1 MPTSVPR
8 IQVTPACQSHADLLN
23 YWSVLEGRSISSLCS
38 ALLEEA
44 VVNAIKDGRANPVAV
59 QMMNAVIDLRKG
71 ELDVKFGGD
80 LMKTKSDNRKTY
92 NELCQQE
99 HEENPEDWANSE
111 VIRNSIRAG
120 RYWDGLSKDE
130 AQQKNEY
137 NHRVAVIKEAVGLM
151 NFKDKSFSNQALI
164 KLLRK
169 YSNLN
174 YRLEIERLYTF
185 VEVFNRLE
193 LNEYQRIDY
202 LSYSEYLW
210 EAYLT
215 GKKYIYPD
223 SNVITE
229 EDVAK
234 FGTEYD
240 ISPLP
245 F

>member
-8 IQVTPACQSHADLLN
+8 IHVTPACQSHADLLN

-59 QMMNAVIDLRKG
+59 QMMNAVIDLRKK

-80 LMKTKSDNRKTY
+80 LRKVKMENDVREREQREY
-92 NELCQQE
+92 LRQE
-99 HEENPEDWANSE
+99 EGADAVMDTFTNSTWANSYWRG
-111 VIRNSIRAG
+111 VI
-120 RYWDGLSKDE
+120 KDE
-130 AQQKNEY
+130 AQLKDEY

-151 NFKDKSFSNQALI
+151 NFEDNQFSNQALI

-169 YSNLN
+169 YTNLSQN
-174 YRLEIERLYTF
+174 VDISHIFTL
-185 VEVFNRLE
+185 VEVFNQLE
-193 LNEYQRIDY
+193 LNDSERIDY

-210 EAYLT
+210 EAYLS
-215 GKKYIYPD
+215 GNKYSYPGSD
-223 SNVITE
+223 VITK
-229 EDVAK
+229 EDVDK
-234 FGTEYD
+234 FGTEND
-240 ISPLP
+240 IYP

>member
-44 VVNAIKDGRANPVAV
+44 VVNAIKDGRAHPVAV

-71 ELDVKFGGD
+71 ELDAKFGGD
-80 LMKTKSDNRKTY
+80 LMKAKSDNKQTLK
-92 NELCQQE
+92 ELERQE
-99 HEENPEDWANSE
+99 REENEESGIFTEAFQNSL
-111 VIRNSIRAG
+111 VAG
-120 RYWDGLSKDE
+120 RYWEGVIKDE

-151 NFKDKSFSNQALI
+151 NFIDKSFTNQALI

-169 YSNLN
+169 YADLN
-174 YRLEIERLYTF
+174 NRLEIERLYTF
-185 VEVFNRLE
+185 VEIFNQLE
-193 LNEYQRIDY
+193 LNDFERIDY

-210 EAYLT
+210 EGYLN
-215 GKKYIYPD
+215 GKQWRYPD

-229 EDVAK
+229 EDVHK
-234 FGTEYD
+234 YGTEND
-240 ISPLP
+240 ISPCP